1 MPFLAKLLAS
11 PLGQA
16 FANYILAKLWGL
28 VSDAVKDGL
37 AKQRWQEHVKKTLAD
52 YEKVIEEARTKAADG
67 LTEEEKAEIRKKKT
81 ELEES
86 LFNEG

>member
-1 MPFLAKLLAS
+1 MLSYVLSKIW
-11 PLGQA
+11 
-16 FANYILAKLWGL
+16 NM
-28 VSDAVKDGL
+28 VNDAVKDGL